1 MKLRISVPELKGRGI
16 VARRQNSLCNFPAN
30 LRVDERARRGVRV
43 PYVVRICIRHGKSEG
58 RKEKNRVI
66 KRDFPYSSFTASKA
80 HENSPPPPLR
90 SSPQPPSLVR
100 SPAVEAWTQTD
111 RPRDGSQS
119 RVGVAAQNRRD
130 RKQIQSLKKCAR
142 QPAPARDPNPCK
154 FKTPFLRVSRCE
166 TLWSPAAA
174 SASVPPFDPE

>member
-1 MKLRISVPELKGRGI
+1 M
-16 VARRQNSLCNFPAN
+16 
-30 LRVDERARRGVRV
+30 RV

-90 SSPQPPSLVR
+90 SPQPPSLVR

-111 RPRDGSQS
+111 GPRDGSQS
-119 RVGVAAQNRRD
+119 PVAVAAQNRRD

-142 QPAPARDPNPCK
+142 QPAPATQILAN
-154 FKTPFLRVSRCE
+154 LRRRFSGCRGVKRCGH
-166 TLWSPAAA
+166 
-174 SASVPPFDPE
+174 PPLRPSLRLILRKESFVRVRCR